1 MAEYNPKKYTDFSKK
16 EIRDYLKNIK
26 ISIVKETYYIAIN
39 RDENKKFL
47 EDYNLTTQKIEEI
60 ILRLSVDNFCYAAD
74 NFKEEYKD
82 EVLYVFCID
91 EVLNYFGEFLDVD
104 IYIKF
109 NLINEDEFLYI
120 ISFHKLQ
127 KPISFLFEE

>member
-39 RDENKKFL
+39 RNENKKFM
-47 EDYNLTTQKIEEI
+47 EDYNLTTKKIEEI

-74 NFKEEYKD
+74 NVKEEYKH
-82 EVLYVFCID
+82 ETLYVFCID
-91 EVLNYFGEFLDVD
+91 EVFNYFGEFLDVD

-109 NLINEDEFLYI
+109 NLISENEFLYI

-127 KPISFLFEE
+127 KPINFLFKE

>member
-1 MAEYNPKKYTDFSKK
+1 MAEYNPKKYTAFNKK
-16 EIRDYLKNIK
+16 EIKDYLKNIK

-39 RDENKKFL
+39 RDENKKFI
-47 EDYNLTTQKIEEI
+47 EDYNLTTKKIEEI

-74 NFKEEYKD
+74 NFKEEYKH
-82 EVLYVFCID
+82 EILYIFCID
-91 EVLNYFGEFLDVD
+91 EVLNYFGEFMEVD

-120 ISFHKLQ
+120 ISFHELQ
-127 KPISFLFEE
+127 NPINFLFKE

>member
-39 RDENKKFL
+39 RDENKKFM
-47 EDYNLTTQKIEEI
+47 EDYNLTTKKIEEI

-74 NFKEEYKD
+74 NVKEEYKH
-82 EVLYVFCID
+82 EILYVFCID

-109 NLINEDEFLYI
+109 NLIRENEFLYI

-127 KPISFLFEE
+127 KPINFLFKE